1 MWQVIGQNRAV
12 SLLKRSLEIDAVSHA
27 YLFTGPAHVGKMTLA
42 INLAQAV
49 NCQVAEPPCG
59 QCGSCQKIASVK
71 HADVQ
76 ILDLNQD
83 EDSAEAEKRV
93 KIGVGQIEQLQ
104 HSASLPPFEGKYKVF
119 IINGADLLS
128 IAAANRLLKTLEEP
142 VGKVIFILLTT
153 SEQLLPVTIISRCQ
167 RVELLPLA
175 TAALEEMLKSR
186 WGIEAE
192 KAKLLATLARGC
204 PGWALSAIQDDRL
217 LQQRDQYLD
226 ELLDI
231 IDTGIE
237 ERFSYVA
244 RLATQFYQNRGLVQ
258 EKLNLWLDWWRDL
271 LLVTA
276 GSSDIVYNVDRLDT
290 LEKMAKGYNL
300 RQIRKYVDCIQAA
313 SRQLGQ
319 NVNPQLV
326 LEVLMLEIPETGK
339 QGRVRAAARIEVE
352 HG

>member
-12 SLLKRSLEIDAVSHA
+12 SLLKRSLEIGAVSHA

-49 NCQVAEPPCG
+49 NCEVTEAPCG
-59 QCGSCQKIASVK
+59 QCDSCQKIASAK

-76 ILDLNQD
+76 ILDLNRD
-83 EDSAEAEKRV
+83 GDSAEGENRV
-93 KIGVGQIEQLQ
+93 KIGVGQIEELQ
-104 HSASLPPFEGKYKVF
+104 HAANLPPFEGKYKVF

-142 VGKVIFILLTT
+142 VDRVIFILLTT
-153 SEQLLPVTIISRCQ
+153 SEQLLPVTVISRCQ
-167 RVELLPLA
+167 RVQLLPLA
-175 TAALEEMLKSR
+175 TVALEDILKSR

-192 KAKLLATLARGC
+192 KARLLATVARGC

-244 RLATQFYQNRGLVQ
+244 RLATQFHQNRGLVQ

-276 GSSDIVYNVDRLDT
+276 GSSDMVYNIDRLDT
-290 LEKMAKGYNL
+290 LEKMTGDYDL
-300 RQIRKYVDCIQAA
+300 RQIRKYVGSIQAA
-313 SRQLGQ
+313 FRQLAQ
-319 NVNPQLV
+319 NANPQLV
-326 LEVLMLEIPETGK
+326 LEVLMLEIPE
-339 QGRVRAAARIEVE
+339 QDSRAGSGLLPRLR
-352 HG
+352 